1 MRILADTQNALAA
14 FRAGLTPPV
23 LAFLAA
29 TWVLAALNPTPESWA
44 ATCASRGLISRGFLD
59 ILSLRTS
66 SSVCSN
72 GGLSRAFFLRQGAY
86 THHDLL
92 IASVV
97 ETSRDPRARYLGLL
111 GHWIKF
117 PHGTEWLAGLFVNVY
132 RVHAFLMKLLV
143 YYIWSALALV
153 FCHIGQI
160 FWQEFEEEF
169 WRGWEA

>member
-1 MRILADTQNALAA
+1 MRRRARSPAMRILADTQNALAA

-97 ETSRDPRARYLGLL
+97 ETSRDPRSRYLGVVGL
-111 GHWIKF
+111 WIKF
-117 PHGTEWLAGLFVNVY
+117 PFGLG
-132 RVHAFLMKLLV
+132 
-143 YYIWSALALV
+143 ALYNFFSPIARFQHLIASP
-153 FCHIGQI
+153 FN
-160 FWQEFEEEF
+160 
-169 WRGWEA
+169 

>member
-1 MRILADTQNALAA
+1 MRRRARSPAMRILADTQNALAA

-97 ETSRDPRARYLGLL
+97 ETSRDPRARYLGVVGL
-111 GHWIKF
+111 WIKF
-117 PHGTEWLAGLFVNVY
+117 PFGLG
-132 RVHAFLMKLLV
+132 
-143 YYIWSALALV
+143 ALYNFFSPIARFQHL
-153 FCHIGQI
+153 I
-160 FWQEFEEEF
+160 
-169 WRGWEA
+169 ASPLN